1 MKNVMGRIHS
11 VESFGA
17 LDGPGIRY
25 VLFLQGCPLRCVYC
39 HNPDSWYKDGG
50 QEIGS
55 ADVVRDILRYRHFIQ
70 NGGVTLSGGEPLM
83 QPEFAAA
90 VIEGCHEHGLHVA
103 VDTSGGVALLAC
115 ERAVEQA
122 DLLLLDI
129 KAAEDPLFRKITG
142 RGLDNTLEI
151 LAARERMGKPVWIR
165 HVLVPGLTLDD
176 GQLHRLGRL
185 LRDYRCVERVELLP
199 FHKMG
204 EYKWQA
210 LGEPYTLADVQP
222 PEPEQVEHA
231 RSLLRGYGLEVH

>member
-1 MKNVMGRIHS
+1 M
-11 VESFGA
+11 
-17 LDGPGIRY
+17 
-25 VLFLQGCPLRCVYC
+25 
-39 HNPDSWYKDGG
+39 
-50 QEIGS
+50 
-55 ADVVRDILRYRHFIQ
+55 
-70 NGGVTLSGGEPLM
+70 
-83 QPEFAAA
+83 
-90 VIEGCHEHGLHVA
+90 
-103 VDTSGGVALLAC
+103 
-115 ERAVEQA
+115 
-122 DLLLLDI
+122 
-129 KAAEDPLFRKITG
+129 
-142 RGLDNTLEI
+142 DNTLEI

-176 GQLHRLGRL
+176 DQLHRLGRL